1 MDMKKQAINHEVNCL
16 FYSGAANEA
25 RTRDPQLGKLMLYQ
39 LSYCRRFYVPLVC
52 CGLVNIAKLDIIFL
66 SGNHFAEINWNR
78 SISHWQKFR
87 KFAR

>member
-1 MDMKKQAINHEVNCL
+1 
-16 FYSGAANEA
+16 
-25 RTRDPQLGKLMLYQ
+25 
-39 LSYCRRFYVPLVC
+39 VPLVC